1 MSVENLLSIDVAQ
14 LQGQLDESPNWTVVA
29 KMNCVYEAKVLY
41 GGTPPHHNEHVTI
54 ASSSGH
60 IPGTVNACNPPSNLN
75 ILFQQKH
82 VRERARNALTTMNNW
97 KNKLRMQGTTV
108 LKLATD
114 FVLSVKAQDFTRAF
128 VVAGWISLQTL
139 TVEGNK
145 NDVLDLLMRIE
156 EPWAYGNLTH
166 GDCVCPLRR
175 DSGSTLVYSPSY
187 K

>member
-1 MSVENLLSIDVAQ
+1 MR
-14 LQGQLDESPNWTVVA
+14 GYPTSPQRT
-29 KMNCVYEAKVLY
+29 C
-41 GGTPPHHNEHVTI
+41 HHCFIQRSH
-54 ASSSGH
+54 SWYCKC
-60 IPGTVNACNPPSNLN
+60 CNPPSNLN

-82 VRERARNALTTMNNW
+82 VRERARNALATMNNW
-97 KNKLRMQGTTV
+97 KNKLRTQGTTV
-108 LKLATD
+108 LQLATD

-156 EPWAYGNLTH
+156 EPWAYENLTH

-175 DSGSTLVYSPSY
+175 DSGRPWYTLHLTNEERLHAFKLFIVRFYQY
-187 K
+187 AVLRYC